1 MTVGGSCLTSDGSCL
16 LLADMLSNGPMRGSM
31 QQGWGPQGHM
41 GGSGGAL
48 MGQGMG
54 PARMLPGMR
63 GLPGS
68 RGLVSMQMMGSGED
82 LRNHRWFPQKRSRR
96 LTSFSSCPSDMEMA
110 SPAYPQ
116 QHAPPNQTAPWPEQ
130 MLSMDHYGGQSRS
143 GLASPPHGG
152 RLRAGPEEGPQQ

>member
-1 MTVGGSCLTSDGSCL
+1 MVPNAGRPFIPQHRNSTPYSLQLQQQGMMGAHAAMSNAGLREEEVVTVGGSCLTSDGSCL

-41 GGSGGAL
+41 GGGGGAL

-82 LRNHRWFPQKRSRR
+82 QEPAVVPAEALLKTHVFLLLLLLLR
-96 LTSFSSCPSDMEMA
+96 
-110 SPAYPQ
+110 
-116 QHAPPNQTAPWPEQ
+116 
-130 MLSMDHYGGQSRS
+130 
-143 GLASPPHGG
+143 HGDG
-152 RLRAGPEEGPQQ
+152 